1 MDIDLTSDIANGD
14 LDNGSQGTVA
24 AAPPPAGTVP
34 AQGTDAVHQNQ
45 TPPPAKEKPAKG
57 VSLKEQLSA
66 AFRGETGQPTDQ
78 TGASTAQDRG
88 DGRTPTGQ
96 FAPKAGEPGGAP
108 AGTEQP
114 GQQPA
119 AVQAPQGID
128 PQVFNSLPPETQ
140 QHVAETMARV
150 EQQAAQYQRY
160 DQLETVIGPRRQ
172 AWAINGVSEAQAVNQ
187 LLALSDFAG
196 QSPPDF
202 IAWFA
207 GQHGVDLAALAQQ
220 GQASDQYIDP
230 VVQELR
236 EQVNQLTGQLTH
248 ITTGQQQAQHNS
260 LVEITAQFAA
270 ETGTDGNALRPHFAE
285 LGSGILPYIN
295 QVKAEMPHAS
305 PREVLSEAYD
315 RACWATP
322 SVRAKVLAS
331 QEASRLAD
339 QRATAA
345 RAQAAGSSV
354 VGQAPA
360 PGSTAPKVQGEGT
373 VRDHLRAAIQQHS
386 V

>member
-14 LDNGSQGTVA
+14 LDAGQQGTIP

-34 AQGTDAVHQNQ
+34 AQGADAVQANQ
-45 TPPPAKEKPAKG
+45 TPQPTREKPAKG
-57 VSLKEQLSA
+57 ASLRDQLSA
-66 AFRGETGQPTDQ
+66 AFKGEDGAPTDQ
-78 TGASTAQDRG
+78 ANGQNAQPRG
-88 DGRTPTGQ
+88 PDGK
-96 FAPKAGEPGGAP
+96 FAPKAGETAP
-108 AGTEQP
+108 VATDTTGQP
-114 GQQPA
+114 PA

-128 PQVFNSLPPETQ
+128 PTVFNSLPPEVQ
-140 QHVAETMARV
+140 QQVASTVARV

-160 DQLETVIGPRRQ
+160 DQLEQVIGPRRQ

-202 IAWFA
+202 IQWFA
-207 GQHGVDLAALAQQ
+207 GQHGIDLSALSQQNAAN
-220 GQASDQYIDP
+220 DQFVDP

-236 EQVNQLTGQLTH
+236 EQVNQLTGQLNH
-248 ITTGQQQAQHNS
+248 ITTGQQQVQYNS
-260 LVEITAQFAA
+260 LVELTAQFAS
-270 ETGTDGNALRPHFAE
+270 EVGTDNQPLRPHFAE
-285 LGSGILPYIN
+285 LGGGILPYIN
-295 QVKAEMPHAS
+295 QVKAENPHAS
-305 PREVLSEAYD
+305 PREVLAEAYD

-322 SVRAKVLAS
+322 AVRAKLIAS
-331 QEASRLAD
+331 QEANHLAD
-339 QRATAA
+339 QRAKAA
-345 RAQAAGSSV
+345 RAQVAGSSV

-360 PGSTAPKVQGEGT
+360 PASTAPKVQGNGT

>member
-14 LDNGSQGTVA
+14 LDNGSQGTIP

-34 AQGTDAVHQNQ
+34 AQGAEAVQQNQ
-45 TPPPAKEKPAKG
+45 TPQPTREKPAKG
-57 VSLKEQLSA
+57 QSLRDQLSS
-66 AFRGETGQPTDQ
+66 AFKGEGGEVTDQ
-78 TGASTAQDRG
+78 QNASTAQDRG

-96 FAPKAGEPGGAP
+96 FAPKTP
-108 AGTEQP
+108 AEQQAADQS
-114 GQQPA
+114 GQPA

-128 PQVFNSLPPETQ
+128 PQVFNSLPPEVQ
-140 QHVAETMARV
+140 QQVASTVARV

-220 GQASDQYIDP
+220 GQVSDQYIDP

-260 LVEITAQFAA
+260 LVEVTAQFAA
-270 ETGTDGNALRPHFAE
+270 EAGENGQPLRPHFAE
-285 LGSGILPYIN
+285 LGTGILPYIN

-322 SVRAKVLAS
+322 TVRAKVLAS
-331 QEASRLAD
+331 QEASRLAE
-339 QRATAA
+339 QRVTAA

-360 PGSTAPKVQGEGT
+360 SGSTAPKVQGEGT

>member
-1 MDIDLTSDIANGD
+1 MDIDLTSDISDGS
-14 LDNGSQGTVA
+14 LDAGSQGTVP

-34 AQGTDAVHQNQ
+34 AQGADATHQNAIERTTDTQ
-45 TPPPAKEKPAKG
+45 TKPQKG
-57 VSLKEQLSA
+57 TSLRDQLSNAFKGEQPA
-66 AFRGETGQPTDQ
+66 ATEQP
-78 TGASTAQDRG
+78 ASDRG
-88 DGRTPTGQ
+88 DGRTATGQ
-96 FAPKAGEPGGAP
+96 FAPKTP
-108 AGTEQP
+108 AEQQAADQQ

-128 PQVFNSLPPETQ
+128 PQVFNSLPPEVQ
-140 QHVAETMARV
+140 QQVASTVARV

-207 GQHGVDLAALAQQ
+207 GQHGVDLTALAQQ

-260 LVEITAQFAA
+260 LVEVTAQFAA

-285 LGSGILPYIN
+285 LGTGILPYIN

-305 PREVLSEAYD
+305 PREILTEAYD

-331 QEASRLAD
+331 QEASRLAE
-339 QRATAA
+339 QRVTAA

-354 VGQAPA
+354 VGQAQA

>member
-1 MDIDLTSDIANGD
+1 MDIDLTSDIADGS
-14 LDNGSQGTVA
+14 LDAGQQGTIA

-34 AQGTDAVHQNQ
+34 AQGADAVQANQ
-45 TPPPAKEKPAKG
+45 TPQPTREKPVKG
-57 VSLKEQLSA
+57 TSLREQLSS
-66 AFRGETGQPTDQ
+66 AFKGEDGKPTDQ
-78 TGASTAQDRG
+78 QTSTNNDGGQPRG
-88 DGRTPTGQ
+88 PDGK
-96 FAPKAGEPGGAP
+96 FAPKAGEPGAAPQAGADQS
-108 AGTEQP
+108 G
-114 GQQPA
+114 QPA

-128 PQVFNSLPPETQ
+128 PTVFAALPVETQ
-140 QHVAETMARV
+140 QQVARTMADVAEKATR
-150 EQQAAQYQRY
+150 YQSY

-202 IAWFA
+202 IQWFA
-207 GQHGVDLAALAQQ
+207 GQHGIDLSALAQQ
-220 GQASDQYIDP
+220 GQANEQFIDP

-248 ITTGQQQAQHNS
+248 ITTGQQRAQHNS
-260 LVEITAQFAA
+260 LVELTAQFAA
-270 ETGTDGNALRPHFAE
+270 ETGTDGSALRPHFAE

-322 SVRAKVLAS
+322 TVRAKLIAS
-331 QEASRLAD
+331 QEATRLAE
-339 QRATAA
+339 QRVTAA

-360 PGSTAPKVQGEGT
+360 PGSTKPQVPGTGT

>member
-14 LDNGSQGTVA
+14 LDAGQQGTVP

-34 AQGTDAVHQNQ
+34 AQGADATHQNAVERTTDTQ
-45 TPPPAKEKPAKG
+45 SKPQKGTSLRDQLSNAFKGEKPAD
-57 VSLKEQLSA
+57 A
-66 AFRGETGQPTDQ
+66 APADQSGQP
-78 TGASTAQDRG
+78 RG
-88 DGRTPTGQ
+88 PDGK
-96 FAPKAGEPGGAP
+96 FAPKQG
-108 AGTEQP
+108 EQP
-114 GQQPA
+114 PVTDQSGQQPA

-128 PQVFNSLPPETQ
+128 PQVFNSLPQEAQ
-140 QHVAETMARV
+140 RHVAETMARV

-160 DQLETVIGPRRQ
+160 DQLEQVIGPRRQ

-207 GQHGVDLAALAQQ
+207 GQHGIDLAALAQQ

-260 LVEITAQFAA
+260 LVELTAQFAS
-270 ETGTDGNALRPHFAE
+270 EMGEDGKTPLRPHFAE

-322 SVRAKVLAS
+322 AVRAKVLAS
-331 QEASRLAD
+331 QEASRLAE
-339 QRATAA
+339 QRANAA
-345 RAQAAGSSV
+345 RAAAAGSSV

-360 PGSTAPKVQGEGT
+360 PGSTAPKVQGNGT
-373 VRDHLRAAIQQHS
+373 VRDHLRAAMQQHS

>member
-1 MDIDLTSDIANGD
+1 MDIDLTSDIADGS
-14 LDNGSQGTVA
+14 LDAGQQGTVP

-34 AQGTDAVHQNQ
+34 AQGADATHQNAVERTTDTQ
-45 TPPPAKEKPAKG
+45 TKPQKGTSLRDQLSNAFKGEKPAD
-57 VSLKEQLSA
+57 A
-66 AFRGETGQPTDQ
+66 APAAT
-78 TGASTAQDRG
+78 DRG
-88 DGRTPTGQ
+88 DGRTADGK
-96 FAPKAGEPGGAP
+96 FAPKTPP
-108 AGTEQP
+108 ADTQAADQSGQP
-114 GQQPA
+114 PA
-119 AVQAPQGID
+119 AVQAPQGMD
-128 PQVFNSLPPETQ
+128 PQVFNSLPPEAQ
-140 QHVAETMARV
+140 QHVASAMARV

-202 IAWFA
+202 IQWFA
-207 GQHGVDLAALAQQ
+207 GQHGIDLSALAQQ
-220 GQASDQYIDP
+220 ATASDQYIDP

-260 LVEITAQFAA
+260 LVEITAQFAS
-270 ETGTDGNALRPHFAE
+270 EMGEDGKTPLRPHFAE

-295 QVKAEMPHAS
+295 QVKAEQPHAS

-331 QEASRLAD
+331 QEASRLAE
-339 QRATAA
+339 QRANAA
-345 RAQAAGSSV
+345 RAAAAGSSV

-360 PGSTAPKVQGEGT
+360 PGSTAPKVQGNGT

>member
-14 LDNGSQGTVA
+14 LDNGQQGTVA

-34 AQGTDAVHQNQ
+34 AQGADAVHQNQ
-45 TPPPAKEKPAKG
+45 TPQPTREKPAKG
-57 VSLKEQLSA
+57 ASLRDQLSS
-66 AFRGETGQPTDQ
+66 AFKGEAGEVTDQ
-78 TGASTAQDRG
+78 QSAATAQDRG
-88 DGRTPTGQ
+88 DGRTATGQ
-96 FAPKAGEPGGAP
+96 FAPKTLAGQQAP
-108 AGTEQP
+108 ADQS

-128 PQVFNSLPPETQ
+128 PQVFNSLPQETQ
-140 QHVAETMARV
+140 RHVAETMARV

-160 DQLETVIGPRRQ
+160 DQLEQVIGPRRQ

-207 GQHGVDLAALAQQ
+207 GQHGIDLAALAQQ

-260 LVEITAQFAA
+260 LVELTAQFAA

-305 PREVLSEAYD
+305 PREILSEAYD

-322 SVRAKVLAS
+322 AVRAKVLAS

-339 QRATAA
+339 QRANAA
-345 RAQAAGSSV
+345 RAAAAGSSV

-360 PGSTAPKVQGEGT
+360 PGSTAPKVQGNGT